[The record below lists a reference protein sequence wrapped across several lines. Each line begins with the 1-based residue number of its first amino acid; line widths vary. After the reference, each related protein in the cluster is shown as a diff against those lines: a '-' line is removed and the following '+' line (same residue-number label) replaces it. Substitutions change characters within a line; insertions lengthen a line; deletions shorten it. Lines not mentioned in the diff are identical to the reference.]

1 MSERSGPEHDSMP
14 TKRAF
19 QPPVHLLPVRTRMMR
34 TPGETGV
41 APPVAT
47 GAALRHIDVIKATI
61 DRIGD
66 DALLTLRILAPPAE
80 VEELD
85 IPK

>member
-1 MSERSGPEHDSMP
+1 MPDQKSVPAPGGSASGAH
-14 TKRAF
+14 
-19 QPPVHLLPVRTRMMR
+19 RMVR